1 MLFSKRRFNWAFL
14 VLILAG
20 IALFVRPVRSWI
32 DQLLV
37 RQLDPDMKVASL
49 HLHLQDSVVEME
61 DFLWSKYHDKQA
73 FGLRADRAWL
83 AVEPEPMLDGKL
95 VIPAGSMENA
105 VLFFSDQDKNLE
117 QPADFWQTELAQH
130 TRSVDWVA
138 LEEHFTKL
146 LASGSVIESVHKQIQ
161 EWIGRSQEIQ
171 GEVQSI
177 VNNELF
183 ADNPLR
189 HEDELREKLGRI
201 ETLFVKH
208 QAIVRE
214 FSNTNDEVHRRC
226 DELSQALSQQS
237 LSSRRQSLK
246 SMELEKSRHQIA
258 KALLLQIA
266 QQQWLEVS
274 DNVRVAQLMAK
285 SLPNIPNEESGQTV
299 KLVEDD
305 GQFLTAENILA
316 QGIFA
321 HGDARERFR
330 MDMFAGLHED
340 AELQMD
346 STWDYTFASP
356 ENWIAVHVDVARD
369 RLHSNLKLVV
379 LPRELDQTSPSDR
392 ASSDNRLPYAQDL
405 LGRQDFATRIVIQ
418 EQPEDSLSGLM
429 ELRAT
434 RFGEQTLLSEVF
446 NYALQKAGRHDF
458 AFGVRLS
465 GNWRAPVLTLEAE
478 TPQWLAEAVQ
488 ERINHQFSESNS
500 IQDAKL
506 REEFAGQV
514 VKLRDAVEIALA
526 GGMQQIQRNATE
538 LSSLSRG
545 LRGRLEDITGESFT
559 ASENGV
565 KAPAIR

>member
-20 IALFVRPVRSWI
+20 IAFFVRPVRTWI

-37 RQLDPDMKVASL
+37 RQIDPDLKVASV

-61 DFLWSKYHDKQA
+61 DFLWSKYHNKQA

-83 AVEPEPMLDGKL
+83 AVEPEPMLEGKL

-105 VLFFSDQDKNLE
+105 VLFFSDQDNSLE
-117 QPADFWQTELAQH
+117 QPVEFWQTELAQH

-138 LEEHFTKL
+138 LQDHFTSL

-171 GEVQSI
+171 GEVKSI

-208 QAIVRE
+208 QSIIRE

-226 DELSQALSQQS
+226 DELSHSLSQQS
-237 LSSRRQSLK
+237 LASRKQSLK
-246 SMELEKSRHQIA
+246 SMELEKRKHQIA

-274 DNVRVAQLMAK
+274 DNVRVAHLMAK
-285 SLPNIPNEESGQTV
+285 SLPNVANDYSGQTV
-299 KLVEDD
+299 KLVEGD
-305 GQFLTAENILA
+305 GQFLKAENILA
-316 QGIFA
+316 QGVFA

-330 MDMFAGLHED
+330 LDMFAGFHED
-340 AELQMD
+340 AEFQMD

-356 ENWIAVHVDVARD
+356 ENWIAVHVDIAGD
-369 RLHSNLKLVV
+369 RLHSNLELVV
-379 LPRELDQTSPSDR
+379 LPREMDQTSPSDR
-392 ASSDNRLPYAQDL
+392 ENGENRLPYAKDL
-405 LGRQDFATRIVIQ
+405 LGKQDFATRIVIQ

-446 NYALQKAGRHDF
+446 DYAL
-458 AFGVRLS
+458 
-465 GNWRAPVLTLEAE
+465 
-478 TPQWLAEAVQ
+478 
-488 ERINHQFSESNS
+488 
-500 IQDAKL
+500 
-506 REEFAGQV
+506 
-514 VKLRDAVEIALA
+514 
-526 GGMQQIQRNATE
+526 
-538 LSSLSRG
+538 
-545 LRGRLEDITGESFT
+545 
-559 ASENGV
+559 
-565 KAPAIR
+565 